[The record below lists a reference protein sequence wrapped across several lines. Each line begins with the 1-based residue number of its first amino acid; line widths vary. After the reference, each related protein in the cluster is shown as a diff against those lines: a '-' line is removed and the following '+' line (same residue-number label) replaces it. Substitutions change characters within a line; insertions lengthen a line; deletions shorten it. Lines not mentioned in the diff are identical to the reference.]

1 MFYAEIDK
9 DGRCFHVS
17 PDELPVGE
25 SIIQT
30 EEENVLGKIWNGEG
44 WEDAPVEE
52 STAGAEPTALTH
64 SQTKNAPNLFVDVR
78 ECTGA

>member
-9 DGRCFHVS
+9 DGRCFHVT

-30 EEENVLGKIWNGEG
+30 EEENVLGKIWNGTG

-52 STAGAEPTALTH
+52 STAEAEPTEMEQLQADIAYI
-64 SQTKNAPNLFVDVR
+64 KMKMK
-78 ECTGA
+78 GM